1 MMWLLCIVLII
12 IGFLSGMILGMH
24 KQRKDDIA
32 EFKYIAKGERSEDND
47 IKFGGF

>member
-1 MMWLLCIVLII
+1 MMWVFWIVLIV

-24 KQRKDDIA
+24 KQRKDDLV
-32 EFKYIAKGERSEDND
+32 EFKRIVKGDKEDKE